1 MTQNINNEAN
11 LIENDENKLSNSIQ
25 NIANDSG
32 LMVVEI
38 ADISGNIEDITARVD
53 AQADSFNLI
62 QEAALALV
70 QSKDDISIAAQAS
83 LLAGEKA
90 NADVIQS
97 REQVENSLGNIENLI
112 EFVQTIEGRLVDL
125 EQALGE
131 VRDVSG
137 VIQKIA
143 SQTNLLALNA
153 TIEAAR
159 AGDAGKGFAVVA
171 SEVKNLAN
179 QTSHATEEIDS
190 TISALSSQVSSLMN
204 ESANGALN
212 AAEARTGTKDIGE
225 AIMLVGETIKKV
237 DDELLNINHVTGDI
251 EGHVDGVVSQLE
263 EISIRAKENRTD
275 LHDSSAR
282 VVRLKDFGSGL
293 VQMTNGLGVKTVD
306 SYFIELAISGAK
318 QVEALFEMGID
329 TNEITRGDLFDR
341 DYQQIKE
348 SDPAQFRT
356 KAIVF
361 YEKYFPNIMEPLSGS
376 NEKIGFAAC
385 LDVKGYVPV
394 HNKAVS
400 QKQRLGE
407 VEWNSAHCR
416 NLRFYEDKASVAA
429 AQNKK
434 PFLIQAYRR
443 DSGNE
448 NFVIMKDVSAPIFVE
463 GELWGGM
470 RLGYTV

>member
-70 QSKDDISIAAQAS
+70 QSKGDISIAAQAS

-97 REQVENSLGNIENLI
+97 REQVENSLSNIENLI

-190 TISALSSQVSSLMN
+190 TISALSNQVSSLMN

-237 DDELLNINHVTGDI
+237 DDELLNINQVTGDI

-293 VQMTNGLGVKTVD
+293 VQMTNGLG
-306 SYFIELAISGAK
+306 
-318 QVEALFEMGID
+318 
-329 TNEITRGDLFDR
+329 
-341 DYQQIKE
+341 
-348 SDPAQFRT
+348 
-356 KAIVF
+356 
-361 YEKYFPNIMEPLSGS
+361 
-376 NEKIGFAAC
+376 
-385 LDVKGYVPV
+385 
-394 HNKAVS
+394 
-400 QKQRLGE
+400 
-407 VEWNSAHCR
+407 
-416 NLRFYEDKASVAA
+416 
-429 AQNKK
+429 
-434 PFLIQAYRR
+434 
-443 DSGNE
+443 E
-448 NFVIMKDVSAPIFVE
+448 N
-463 GELWGGM
+463 GG
-470 RLGYTV
+470 